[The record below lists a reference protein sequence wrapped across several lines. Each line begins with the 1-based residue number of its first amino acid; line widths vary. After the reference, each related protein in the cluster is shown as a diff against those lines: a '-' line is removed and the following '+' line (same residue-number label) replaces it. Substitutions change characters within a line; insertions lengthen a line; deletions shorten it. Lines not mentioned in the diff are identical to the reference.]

1 MEWFSGMLKMRG
13 HLWSEELLSVKGSFS
28 NLCFLTLTSMP
39 EDCIVL
45 HRDKEKKV

>member
-13 HLWSEELLSVKGSFS
+13 HLWSEALQSVKGSFS